1 VRVSYTPQLGAE
13 ICARLAEGRSLRSV
27 CRQDGMPNMATVFR
41 WLANDEEFA
50 KTYAIAMGERAD
62 AIFEEMFEIADD
74 ARNDFLEETQ
84 LVEGV
89 EVPSGVYKFR
99 KEHVQRSRLRIETR
113 KWALARMNPKK
124 YGDKM
129 TAELTGPNGG
139 AVVVELVRFS
149 DEKKGGGDGGASP
162 PPA

>member
-1 VRVSYTPQLGAE
+1 MEYTPELGAE

-27 CRQDGMPNMATVFR
+27 CRDAGMPSMATVFR
-41 WLANDEEFA
+41 WLPLHEEFSKA
-50 KTYAIAMGERAD
+50 YNVAYGERAD

-74 ARNDFLEETQ
+74 ARNDFLEETK
-84 LVEGV
+84 VVDGV
-89 EVPSGVYKFR
+89 EVPTGVYAFR

-129 TAELTGPNGG
+129 TAELTGPEGG
-139 AVVVELVRFS
+139 PLVVEIVKF
-149 DEKKGGGDGGASP
+149 GDVVANPDGP
-162 PPA
+162 KT